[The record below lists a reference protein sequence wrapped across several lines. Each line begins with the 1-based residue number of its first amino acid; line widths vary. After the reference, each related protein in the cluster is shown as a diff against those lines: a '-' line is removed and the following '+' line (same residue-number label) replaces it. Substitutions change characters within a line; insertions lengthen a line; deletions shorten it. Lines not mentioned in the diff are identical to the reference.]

1 MKKSS
6 LTNPASSSRWL
17 ISGAMLVVGMLG
29 CGEPEDGTNDG
40 AGNAAAAQPST
51 ANPTAGSVGS
61 TAPTTASPTT
71 TTHPAAPSG
80 TAGVG
85 DAGIALGAGPST
97 APAAGSADSL
107 WCKAKAVMDA
117 RCVACHDG
125 KGTAGTP
132 MGLAS
137 YADMMA
143 DAPGHAGKKV
153 WERVGVR
160 VHADMAKAEGLSA
173 MPPKN
178 DMTAAQLA
186 AVDAF
191 VAAKAPQGDNATCAA
206 PAGSD
211 TAGTTNPAA
220 LGPDGRP
227 VSIWDPKM
235 CDDVYKF
242 VANNGNGGKLP
253 VPFTAGTPDSYNQVP
268 VDAPWGDEE
277 VQVINTR
284 PITDN
289 GKVLHH
295 WILYDRAGPF
305 LTGWAP
311 GDNERQPMPADVG
324 MKMPK
329 GKNSMYID
337 MHYYNTTGAPAEDAS
352 GVELCVVKG
361 KNLRPNPSGITMGF
375 SQLFFSIP
383 AGAKEYTV
391 KGECTIQATKPIHIM
406 SASPHAHR
414 LAKHMKFSVAKKDG
428 SVIQMLDAPFI
439 FGEQA
444 SYPLE
449 KEVILETGDKVV
461 TECIYTNDTNA
472 AVTFGEKN
480 STEMCFN
487 FASYYPVGSFCC
499 QEGGI
504 FEPCGLGGGSS
515 STGAG
520 GLLGGLFP

>member
-1 MKKSS
+1 
-6 LTNPASSSRWL
+6 
-17 ISGAMLVVGMLG
+17 
-29 CGEPEDGTNDG
+29 
-40 AGNAAAAQPST
+40 
-51 ANPTAGSVGS
+51 
-61 TAPTTASPTT
+61 
-71 TTHPAAPSG
+71 
-80 TAGVG
+80 
-85 DAGIALGAGPST
+85 
-97 APAAGSADSL
+97 
-107 WCKAKAVMDA
+107 MDA

-132 MGLAS
+132 MGLS
-137 YADMMA
+137 TYADMTA

-160 VHADMAKAEGLSA
+160 VHADKAKAEGLSA

-178 DMTAAQLA
+178 DMTPDQIA

-191 VAAKAPQGDNATCAA
+191 VAAKAPQGDNPNCTA
-206 PAGSD
+206 PAGSGA
-211 TAGTTNPAA
+211 AGATNPAA
-220 LGPDGRP
+220 LGADGRP
-227 VSIWDPKM
+227 VSIWDPKL
-235 CDDVYKF
+235 CDDVYKI
-242 VANNGNGGKLP
+242 VANNGSGGKLA
-253 VPFTAGTPDSYNQVP
+253 VPLTAGTPDSYNQVP

-329 GKNSMYID
+329 GKNSMYLD
-337 MHYYNTTGAPAEDAS
+337 MHYYNTSGAPAEDAS

-375 SQLFFSIP
+375 SQVIFSIP
-383 AGAKEYTV
+383 PAAKDYSV

-406 SASPHAHR
+406 SASPHAHK
-414 LAKHMKFSVAKKDG
+414 LAKHMKFSVTKKDG
-428 SVIQMLDAPFI
+428 TVINMLDAPFL

-461 TECIYTNDTNA
+461 TECIFTNDTNA

-499 QEGGI
+499 QEFGI
-504 FEPCGLGGGSS
+504 FQPCTGLGGGSS
-515 STGAG
+515 GTGTGGLFG
-520 GLLGGLFP
+520 GLLP